1 MAQRW
6 MERSTKTGKNGFTLL
21 ELMIVLTI
29 VSILISIAVPMY
41 QTTVLHAKETVLKDN
56 LRTLR
61 NVIDQYTAD
70 KKKAPQILDDLVQG
84 GYLRVLPEDPITNS
98 AETWEPVFDTTSASP
113 EQTET
118 GITDVHSGSTAISS
132 EGTPYNSW

>member
-1 MAQRW
+1 
-6 MERSTKTGKNGFTLL
+6 MERNTKTGKSGFTLL

-29 VSILISIAVPMY
+29 IGILVTIAIPMY
-41 QTTVLHAKETVLKDN
+41 QSTVLHARETVLKDN

-70 KKKAPQILDDLVQG
+70 KKKAPQLLDDLVEG
-84 GYLRVLPEDPITNS
+84 GYLRELPEDPITNS

-113 EQTET
+113 DQTET
-118 GITDVHSGSTAISS
+118 GITDVRSGSSATSS
-132 EGTPYNSW
+132 EGTPYNTW